1 MKKVLFIINS
11 LLQKRSGKDLLQI
24 IPKYLD
30 RSKFDFDILHSQYPG
45 HAVELAFS
53 RRDEYD
59 IMVAAGGDGTLNEVG
74 QALAGTVT
82 ILGLIPIGSGNGL
95 SRTILKMPPSVPKSI
110 QIINAY
116 KIRNLDMGLI
126 NGKPFFNMAGVGF
139 DAYVAHRYN
148 IKDKHGFLS
157 YLRTVVELFY
167 NYQPRKFE
175 VLYES
180 EVHTIKAFL
189 ISFAN
194 SSQWG
199 YNAHVCPGADPSD
212 GLLGITIIQSFPK
225 YLVPFLVW
233 RLFTKKINKSRF
245 VKVFMT
251 KSIQVRSPGE
261 IIGHVDGNPVI
272 FRDNISVEVV
282 HNAIKVITA

>member
-11 LLQKRSGKDLLQI
+11 LLQKRSGKDLSQL

-30 RSKFDFDILHSQYPG
+30 KSKFDFNISYSMHAG
-45 HAVELAFS
+45 HAGEIALS
-53 RRDEYD
+53 RKDEYD
-59 IMVAAGGDGTLNEVG
+59 VVVAAGGDGTINEIG
-74 QALAGTVT
+74 RALAGAVT
-82 ILGLIPIGSGNGL
+82 ILGLIPLGSGNGL
-95 SRTILKMPPSVPKSI
+95 SRTLLKMPPSVPKSI
-110 QIINAY
+110 QIINAC
-116 KIRNLDMGLI
+116 IVRNLDMGLI

-139 DAYVAHRYN
+139 DAMVAHRYN
-148 IKDKHGFLS
+148 LKDKHGFLS
-157 YLRTVVELFY
+157 YLQTVVELFFK
-167 NYQPRKFE
+167 YQAQRFE

-199 YNAHVCPGADPSD
+199 YNAHICPGADPSD

-225 YLVPFLVW
+225 YLVPLLAW

>member
-30 RSKFDFDILHSQYPG
+30 KSKFDFDICYSLYAG
-45 HAVELAFS
+45 HAAELAFS

-82 ILGLIPIGSGNGL
+82 ILGLIPLGSGNGL
-95 SRTILKMPPSVPKSI
+95 SRTLLKMPPSVPKSI

-116 KIRNLDMGLI
+116 NIRNLDMGLI

-139 DAYVAHRYN
+139 DAIVAHRYN
-148 IKDKHGFLS
+148 LKDKRGFFT
-157 YLRTVVELFY
+157 YLQTVIKLFF
-167 NYQPRKFE
+167 NYQSRKFE
-175 VLYES
+175 VLYDS

-194 SSQWG
+194 TSQWG

-225 YLVPFLVW
+225 YIVPFLAW

-251 KSIQVRSPGE
+251 KNIQVRSPGE